1 MICIYLFILSF
12 SKNIKHIYVLFFLMD
27 QLISFFVA
35 GTTLLLAFLIFA
47 NVNQVNSKVNRWFGS
62 FILCIFLIQFNDLLE
77 KTEFLKIRMPINDFL
92 ALTDYIVAP
101 VFYFTVAY
109 FVNPNRKWRTKDNL
123 HFAFAFIMLFLLL
136 VSVFI
141 NLEQPS
147 TDADKK
153 NAIVII
159 TVFNLIFCFQVITYA
174 IMAYREITTYQKKLF
189 LYTSNMDTIN
199 LKWLQKVVI
208 CVLIITGLWL
218 IDIFFKLAKTSV
230 LFDNFAGL
238 VYLVCIFIIAYFSL
252 KQKEIIPLNNEEK
265 KEIDILINETSG
277 LKSNQKKLISD
288 DELKEMKSILLQ
300 VMDHKKPFLDPELSL
315 FKLASQ
321 LNIST
326 HLLSYI
332 INKGCNENFYQF
344 INTYRIE
351 EAKKMIQDSNMEHLS
366 LMGIAFEVGF
376 NSKTVFNT
384 TFKKMTNQT
393 PSEFKK
399 AILAVV

>member
-1 MICIYLFILSF
+1 
-12 SKNIKHIYVLFFLMD
+12 MD
-27 QLISFFVA
+27 A
-35 GTTLLLAFLIFA
+35 
-47 NVNQVNSKVNRWFGS
+47 
-62 FILCIFLIQFNDLLE
+62 
-77 KTEFLKIRMPINDFL
+77 
-92 ALTDYIVAP
+92 
-101 VFYFTVAY
+101 
-109 FVNPNRKWRTKDNL
+109 
-123 HFAFAFIMLFLLL
+123 
-136 VSVFI
+136 
-141 NLEQPS
+141 
-147 TDADKK
+147 
-153 NAIVII
+153 
-159 TVFNLIFCFQVITYA
+159 
-174 IMAYREITTYQKKLF
+174 
-189 LYTSNMDTIN
+189 IN

-238 VYLVCIFIIAYFSL
+238 VYLVGVFFIAYFSL
-252 KQKEIIPLNNEEK
+252 KQKEIIPLNKEEK

-288 DELKEMKSILLQ
+288 DELKGMKSILIQ
-300 VMDHKKPFLDPELSL
+300 VMDHKKPFLDPKLSL

-399 AILAVV
+399 AILAMM

>member
-1 MICIYLFILSF
+1 
-12 SKNIKHIYVLFFLMD
+12 MD

-47 NVNQVNSKVNRWFGS
+47 NINQVNSKVNRWFGS
-62 FILCIFLIQFNDLLE
+62 FILCIFLLQFNDLLE
-77 KTEFLKIRMPINDFL
+77 KTEFLKKRMPINDFL
-92 ALTDYIVAP
+92 GLTDYIVAP

-109 FVNPNRKWRTKDNL
+109 FVEPNRKWRTKDNL
-123 HFAFAFIMLFLLL
+123 HFAFAFIMLVLLL
-136 VSVFI
+136 VSVLI
-141 NLEQPS
+141 DVHQPS

-153 NAIVII
+153 IAAIII
-159 TVFNLIFCFQVITYA
+159 TAFNLIFCFQVITYA
-174 IMAYREITTYQKKLF
+174 ILAYRKITAYQKNLL
-189 LYTSNMDTIN
+189 LYTSNIDTIN

-230 LFDNFAGL
+230 LFDHFAGL
-238 VYLVCIFIIAYFSL
+238 VYLVGIFFMAYFSL
-252 KQKEIIPLNNEEK
+252 KQKEIIPLNKEEK
-265 KEIDILINETSG
+265 KEIDVLVNETSD

-288 DELKEMKSILLQ
+288 DELKEMKSNLIQ
-300 VMDHKKPFLDPELSL
+300 VMEHKKPFLDPELSL

-384 TFKKMTNQT
+384 TFKKHTNQT

-399 AILAVV
+399 AILAGI